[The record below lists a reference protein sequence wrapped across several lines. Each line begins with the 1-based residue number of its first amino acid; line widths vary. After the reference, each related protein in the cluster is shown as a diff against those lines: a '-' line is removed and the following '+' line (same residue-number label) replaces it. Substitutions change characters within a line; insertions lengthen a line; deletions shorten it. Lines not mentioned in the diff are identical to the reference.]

1 MLSGLCGGNLD
12 SHKATQMVR
21 AVLLHQAHE
30 FYPTCTFKLSL
41 VVLEHVALP
50 SK

>member
-1 MLSGLCGGNLD
+1 MLSGRCRCDPD
-12 SHKATQMVR
+12 SRNTARVIG

-30 FYPTCTFKLSL
+30 FYPTCMFKLSV

-50 SK
+50 GK